1 MPDDVSG
8 SDIVLED
15 ETSTTLPVE
24 ASEELPE
31 ELESQEE
38 IIDVSG
44 NDISGTSVDGLTSV
58 LEADSLQV
66 EALVEVCSEMNQN
79 IVTGFVSVSILLG
92 VLIGIVF
99 VKGFSTFIRGV

>member
-8 SDIVLED
+8 SDLVLED
-15 ETSTTLPVE
+15 ETSTALPGE
-24 ASEELPE
+24 ALEELPE
-31 ELESQEE
+31 ETESQEE
-38 IIDVSG
+38 IADVSG
-44 NDISGTSVDGLTSV
+44 NDLSGYQGDGLMTV
-58 LEADSLQV
+58 LEADSSQV

>member
-1 MPDDVSG
+1 MPEEVSG
-8 SDIVLED
+8 SDFVLEE
-15 ETSTTLPVE
+15 ETTTTLPEE

-31 ELESQEE
+31 ETESQEE